1 MMPTTKKWVSLF
13 TSRTEASRLAL
24 LFATIGLLSAAVLAA
39 HHGTSLYAMD
49 KEIVLRGT
57 IREWSW
63 SNPHTW
69 LSLRVPGVDGRID
82 EWSLE
87 SAPPAYL
94 ARQGWSETTLTAGE
108 KVSATICLLRMPDG
122 SKTGILLEVAREHGE
137 VLVVRPPGSFGRM
150 KR

>member
-1 MMPTTKKWVSLF
+1 VSVF
-13 TSRTEASRLAL
+13 ISGTEASRLAL
-24 LFATIGLLSAAVLAA
+24 LFSTICLLSAALLTA

-49 KEIVLRGT
+49 KEIVLTGT
-57 IREWSW
+57 IKEWSW
-63 SNPHTW
+63 RNPHTW
-69 LSLRVPGVDGRID
+69 LYLRVPGVDGQLD

-94 ARQGWSETTLTAGE
+94 ARQGWSETTFTAGE
-108 KVSATICLLRMPDG
+108 KVSATICLLKTPDG
-122 SKTGILLEVAREHGE
+122 SKTAILLEVAREHGE

>member
-1 MMPTTKKWVSLF
+1 MSVFISG
-13 TSRTEASRLAL
+13 TEASRLAL
-24 LFATIGLLSAAVLAA
+24 LFSTICLLSAALLTA

-49 KEIVLRGT
+49 KEIVLTGT
-57 IREWSW
+57 IKEWSW
-63 SNPHTW
+63 HNPHTW
-69 LSLRVPGVDGRID
+69 LYLRVPGVDGQLD

-108 KVSATICLLRMPDG
+108 KVSATICLLKTPDG

>member
-1 MMPTTKKWVSLF
+1 VSVF

-24 LFATIGLLSAAVLAA
+24 LFSTICLLSAVLLTA

-49 KEIVLRGT
+49 KEIVLTGT
-57 IREWSW
+57 IKEWSW
-63 SNPHTW
+63 RSPHTW
-69 LSLRVPGVDGRID
+69 LYLRVPGVGGQLD

>member
-1 MMPTTKKWVSLF
+1 VSVF

-24 LFATIGLLSAAVLAA
+24 LFSTICLLSAALLTA

-49 KEIVLRGT
+49 KEIVLTGT
-57 IREWSW
+57 IKEWAW
-63 SNPHTW
+63 RNPHTW
-69 LSLRVPGVDGRID
+69 LCLRVPGVGGQLD

-87 SAPPAYL
+87 SAPLAYL
-94 ARQGWSETTLTAGE
+94 ARQGWSETTLRAGE

>member
-1 MMPTTKKWVSLF
+1 MSVL

-24 LFATIGLLSAAVLAA
+24 LFSLICLLSAAFLTA

-49 KEIVLRGT
+49 KEIVLTGT
-57 IREWSW
+57 IKEWAW
-63 SNPHTW
+63 RNPHTW
-69 LSLRVPGVDGRID
+69 LYLRVPGVGGQLD
-82 EWSLE
+82 EWNLE

-94 ARQGWSETTLTAGE
+94 ARQGWSETTFTAGE
-108 KVSATICLLRMPDG
+108 KVSATICLLKTPDG
-122 SKTGILLEVAREHGE
+122 SKTGILLEVARENRE